1 MNKYQAYVR
10 IKGQLVNT
18 AVFATNP
25 IHARLILQY
34 QFGMESLAS
43 QPSLVTH
50 ESRGYQM
57 IDEVISSIKAWSDN
71 PQHFLNE
78 IDKELARL
86 SDILLS
92 FSTDNESEL
101 EHSEFEIY
109 IFPSGTT
116 NTHGVPIFGK
126 SF

>member
-34 QFGMESLAS
+34 QFGMDSLAS

-57 IDEVISSIKAWSDN
+57 IDEVISSIKAKP
-71 PQHFLNE
+71 PQTP
-78 IDKELARL
+78 DQARVASL
-86 SDILLS
+86 QNQKDAASKALKAERNRQKIKRAQQQIS
-92 FSTDNESEL
+92 AARSN
-101 EHSEFEIY
+101 I
-109 IFPSGTT
+109 
-116 NTHGVPIFGK
+116 
-126 SF
+126 